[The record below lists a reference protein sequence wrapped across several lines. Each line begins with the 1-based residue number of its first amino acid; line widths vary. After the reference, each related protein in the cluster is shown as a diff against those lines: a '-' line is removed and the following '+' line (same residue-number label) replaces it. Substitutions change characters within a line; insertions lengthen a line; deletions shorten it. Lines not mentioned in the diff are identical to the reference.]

1 MKRLAILAVTLA
13 IVLAWQSAGG
23 AGAQGLQLAASYPAS
38 YYRLK
43 TLKFDVPTCLHLSEQ
58 AVKKT
63 KVSGVNV
70 FNIKK
75 GATFVGGHT
84 LETRGYIVCVRLP
97 KDGACKGDGSTAVI
111 VGAGPKAKL
120 MAKNLAINLN
130 DIASKYTLI
139 DCG

>member
-23 AGAQGLQLAASYPAS
+23 AGAQGLKLKGSFPAS

-43 TLKFDVPTCLHLSEQ
+43 TMRFDVRTCLHLSEQ

-75 GATFVGGHT
+75 GNTEVGGHT
-84 LETRGYIVCVRLP
+84 LDTRGYIVCVRLP
-97 KDGACKGDGSTAVI
+97 KAGACEGDGSTAVI
-111 VGAGPKAKL
+111 VGAGKNAKA
-120 MAKNLAINLN
+120 MAKNMAINLN
-130 DIASKYTLI
+130 DIVSKYTLI

>member
-23 AGAQGLQLAASYPAS
+23 AGAQVPIKGSFPAS

-43 TLKFDVPTCLHLSEQ
+43 TMRFDVRTCLHLSEQ

-75 GATFVGGHT
+75 GNTEVGGHT
-84 LETRGYIVCVRLP
+84 LDTRGYIVCVRLP
-97 KDGACKGDGSTAVI
+97 KAGACKGDGSTAVI
-111 VGAGPKAKL
+111 VGAGKNAKA
-120 MAKNLAINLN
+120 MAKNMAINLN
-130 DIASKYTLI
+130 DIVSKYTLI

>member
-1 MKRLAILAVTLA
+1 MKRLAILAATLA

-23 AGAQGLQLAASYPAS
+23 AGAQGLKLKGSFPAS

-43 TLKFDVPTCLHLSEQ
+43 TMKFNVPICLQLSEQ

-63 KVSGVNV
+63 KVSGINV

-84 LETRGYIVCVRLP
+84 LDTRGYIVCVRLP
-97 KDGACKGDGSTAVI
+97 KAGACKGDGATAVI
-111 VGAGPKAKL
+111 VGAGKNAKV
-120 MAKNLAINLN
+120 MAKNMAINLN
-130 DIASKYTLI
+130 DIVSKYTLI